1 MVFEDLHSSFLA
13 GLSTCRAQSRKCVKG
28 YIWSGGKNSCCFF
41 CLPVQ
46 VKNFTDVHP
55 DYGAGIQ
62 ALLDKY
68 NADSGKKV
76 C

>member
-1 MVFEDLHSSFLA
+1 MLKNAFEVEEEILLTFFL
-13 GLSTCRAQSRKCVKG
+13 
-28 YIWSGGKNSCCFF
+28 F

-55 DYGAGIQ
+55 DYGARIQ

-68 NADSGKKV
+68 NADSGKNV

>member
-1 MVFEDLHSSFLA
+1 MLSFL
-13 GLSTCRAQSRKCVKG
+13 
-28 YIWSGGKNSCCFF
+28 F

-55 DYGAGIQ
+55 KYGACIQ

-68 NADSGKKV
+68 NAEGGKKV
-76 C
+76 W

>member
-1 MVFEDLHSSFLA
+1 MIPTASSPGSVVKNPFEMEEKKKLLSFL
-13 GLSTCRAQSRKCVKG
+13 
-28 YIWSGGKNSCCFF
+28 F

-55 DYGAGIQ
+55 KYGACIQ

-68 NADSGKKV
+68 NAEGGKKV
-76 C
+76 W